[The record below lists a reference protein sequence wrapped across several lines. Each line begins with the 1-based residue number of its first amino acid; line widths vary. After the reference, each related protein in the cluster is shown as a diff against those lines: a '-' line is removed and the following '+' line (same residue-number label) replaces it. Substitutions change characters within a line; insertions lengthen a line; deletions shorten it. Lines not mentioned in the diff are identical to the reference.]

1 MTTKL
6 TSVETSTLLS
16 IAREAIASWL
26 AHQQT
31 LKLVLDE
38 YSPSLGE
45 LGACFVTL
53 TNQAGLRGCVGS
65 IEAVQPLVYDVRDRA
80 VGAAF
85 QDPRFP
91 PVTGV
96 EIPDLRIEISR
107 LTKPRKIS
115 YLSADELL
123 QLLTPGKDG
132 VIIKYDSRRATFL
145 PQVWDQLPDPE
156 TFLGRLC
163 LKMGL
168 NESAW
173 MGSNLDV
180 EVYQV
185 EKFGEGSPTAP

>member
-1 MTTKL
+1 MWD
-6 TSVETSTLLS
+6 LS
-16 IAREAIASWL
+16 KPFSRWL
-26 AHQQT
+26 
-31 LKLVLDE
+31 
-38 YSPSLGE
+38 
-45 LGACFVTL
+45 
-53 TNQAGLRGCVGS
+53 
-65 IEAVQPLVYDVRDRA
+65 YDVRDRA
-80 VGAAF
+80 LGAAF

-91 PVTGV
+91 PVTEV

-115 YLSADELL
+115 YLSAEELL

-132 VIIKYDSRRATFL
+132 VIIKDDSRRATFL

-185 EKFGEGSPTAP
+185 EKFGE